1 MLLLMK
7 CFGLL
12 LAATFI
18 GGCSVYDDIVVSGV
32 NAGAGGRATAGST
45 TGGGNESGSGGA
57 PSGSGPIAGP
67 GSAAGVGGALG
78 GQGAGGSTGS
88 ETGDVDGG
96 ISGGGSGGSTAV
108 AGAGGGAGDG
118 VRDSGFP
125 SDGKP
130 ITVDA
135 GRDDATRDAS
145 DGSIGTV
152 CAPDACKRVFVSAAP
167 KPNGRL
173 GSLAATDADCQSAA
187 AAAQLGG
194 KWKAWLSDTSTSPSV
209 RFTRAAVPYRLLDG
223 TTIANDWTSLVS
235 GSLQHAIDVD
245 ETAATVSNVP
255 FEVWTGTKANGT
267 YSGRGCADWTSDSN
281 GTTGD
286 VGIAGQADGSWTNA
300 RQAFCD
306 EAMLRLYCFEQ

>member
-1 MLLLMK
+1 MPNRRAISRRHSRTARSCRRIDLLVRAQREQLEVSQTRLSTLQLQRPRFTTISEKVPTDLFEIAKGSQCASHSYTMLLLMK

-187 AAAQLGG
+187 AAA
-194 KWKAWLSDTSTSPSV
+194 
-209 RFTRAAVPYRLLDG
+209 
-223 TTIANDWTSLVS
+223 
-235 GSLQHAIDVD
+235 
-245 ETAATVSNVP
+245 
-255 FEVWTGTKANGT
+255 
-267 YSGRGCADWTSDSN
+267 
-281 GTTGD
+281 
-286 VGIAGQADGSWTNA
+286 
-300 RQAFCD
+300 
-306 EAMLRLYCFEQ
+306 